1 MENHEQISGKSAWWI
16 VLLIIIIIGYFSW
29 RKLNKNPTNNKVVED
44 ENFFKGNHMQTV
56 NAGKK
61 DKDEGK
67 PEEKV
72 VETEEIKEARKK
84 RATEIDEISVNIASF
99 VIDNDIASL
108 NVHKVASDPEVNA
121 KRSFVRLEVTEYE
134 GGEGDPG
141 GILVLLDFRI
151 PKAAYPKLRDKSY
164 RSLNTIPTER
174 EILRHILGEKPGSAS
189 VDGSTDED
197 KPNAPQQ
204 EVIGWGEMFDEI
216 LKERVS
222 DNIKMIYNP
231 QYRKPRRVLLLEV
244 KYQEQYILR
253 PDDEGY
259 VEGEETVVWVDVS
272 KTIECPREL
281 WEENPFC
288 DRRVAG
294 DFNPNTDRGLYY
306 NIMKILEKDRNHE
319 GISID
324 PSLIKARGKNSMVR
338 DLRIVGAYFSVRFSY
353 FWQRSEDEKNISGI
367 NMDQLEDLVEVIFTD
382 DRFVINVGEF
392 EYRYKSMAI
401 IDLYTNWDAKSCKEC
416 AFEPIDKD
424 KPDEIS
430 SNTYF

>member
-1 MENHEQISGKSAWWI
+1 MENQKQVSGILTWII
-16 VLLIIIIIGYFSW
+16 VLLIVLIIGYFSW
-29 RKLNKNPTNNKVVED
+29 KKLNKSSTSKIEED
-44 ENFFKGNHMQTV
+44 ENLFRNNSLRLRAFDDSENEE
-56 NAGKK
+56 
-61 DKDEGK
+61 DEEK
-67 PEEKV
+67 PEEI
-72 VETEEIKEARKK
+72 VETEEVKEARKK

-99 VIDNDIASL
+99 VLDNDITSL

-121 KRSFVRLEVTEYE
+121 KRSFVRLEATEYE

-141 GILVLLDFRI
+141 GILILLDFRI

-189 VDGSTDED
+189 IDESTDGD
-197 KPNAPQQ
+197 KLNAPQQ
-204 EVIGWGEMFDEI
+204 EIIGWGEMFDEI

-231 QYRKPRRVLLLEV
+231 QYRKPRKVLLLEV

-259 VEGEETVVWVDVS
+259 IEGEETVVWVEVS

-367 NMDQLEDLVEVIFTD
+367 NMDQLEDLVEAIFTD

-392 EYRYKSMAI
+392 EYRFKLMAI
-401 IDLYTNWDAKSCKEC
+401 IDLYTNWDSKSCKEC
-416 AFEPIDKD
+416 AFEPIDVN
-424 KPDEIS
+424 KPNEIS
-430 SNTYF
+430 SSTYF